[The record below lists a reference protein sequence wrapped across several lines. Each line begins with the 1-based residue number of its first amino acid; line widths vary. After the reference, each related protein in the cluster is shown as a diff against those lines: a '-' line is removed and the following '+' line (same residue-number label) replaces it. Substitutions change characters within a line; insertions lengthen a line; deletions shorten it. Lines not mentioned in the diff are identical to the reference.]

1 MCNNSGMEWAQT
13 LTLLA
18 ATPLST
24 GTSALQWFMII
35 IGIGAGLGGLA
46 AGFYGARQKGI
57 IELLKTENTA
67 YKESNARLHEENNT
81 LKQTCAQATAE
92 AKMWRDNV
100 TQRPSIEKLIAN
112 SNKQHGQYML
122 EIGNLTKAV
131 TQALKELHNGKPR
144 E

>member
-1 MCNNSGMEWAQT
+1 MEWAS
-13 LTLLA
+13 LHLLA
-18 ATPLST
+18 ATAT
-24 GTSALQWFMII
+24 EAGTSALQWFMIF
-35 IGIGAGLGGLA
+35 IGAGVALGGLA

-67 YKESNARLHEENNT
+67 YKESNTRLHGENET
-81 LKQTCAQATAE
+81 LKQSCAQATAE

-131 TQALKELHNGKPR
+131 TQALKELHNGKPTNKQ
-144 E
+144 